1 MQNQSARGVCSAVI
15 GSVTQAM
22 RAQRLLVGGRVMA
35 RVIKADPRETG
46 KGCAY
51 AVSYPCAQAEEARE
65 LLRRG
70 GIRIRG
76 GEG

>member
-1 MQNQSARGVCSAVI
+1 MQNQGTPGTCNAVI

-22 RAQRLLVGGRVMA
+22 RAQRLLVGGKVMA
-35 RVIKADPRETG
+35 RVIKASPKETG
-46 KGCAY
+46 RGCAY
-51 AVSYPCAQAEEARE
+51 AVTYPCQQADEARE

-76 GEG
+76 GDG